1 MLIEKN
7 KNMYL
12 FLFLSYWILLWLSIN
27 TEPSKHGLLSLSGNV
42 FGTLRLI
49 AGIFSTLLIITF
61 SFFYILTKKKI
72 KINKLYLILI
82 LIFISQVAGL
92 YYNESRVFNL
102 YNSFLALLAIGT
114 IALFILCEQ
123 INIKSVI
130 KYFFWILIFFLT
142 IAFVISIY
150 PKINNLQYLDF
161 QSAFAGREG
170 NIFGGSNPRAT
181 GLSRSL
187 SIINLFLILLF
198 FNFKKI
204 YIKSFMV
211 ILITTISVIIL
222 FFQSRGT
229 LLCYNISL
237 AVLIFLL
244 QDAKKSFKLKN
255 FLILVVLPLIL
266 YFFINTFMH
275 KNILSNKNI
284 EINTDVWKNKINNR
298 MLIKNASGRIETW
311 NYSLKSYNYKKIFGY
326 GPQGDRFFL
335 KDFNLITHREGYGNN
350 SSNIF
355 IYTLLSG
362 GIISIT
368 LLILFFYEI
377 IKIFIKNKKL
387 YFFNK
392 NSIYLNFSILCLIFF
407 SIRSLFENSFG
418 LFSIDFLIMCLS
430 VFFITNYTKI
440 KL

>member
-1 MLIEKN
+1 MLAEKN
-7 KNMYL
+7 KNIYL
-12 FLFLSYWILLWLSIN
+12 FIFLAYWILLWLSIN

-42 FGTLRLI
+42 FGSIRLI

-72 KINKLYLILI
+72 KINKIYLILI
-82 LIFISQVAGL
+82 LIFISQIIGL
-92 YYNESRVFNL
+92 YFNETKALSL
-102 YNSFLALLAIGT
+102 YSSFLALLAIGT

-123 INIKSVI
+123 IDIKSVI
-130 KYFFWILIFFLT
+130 KYFFWILIFFLI
-142 IAFVISIY
+142 IAFIISIY

-161 QSAFAGREG
+161 QRAFHKRDA
-170 NIFGGSNPRAT
+170 NIFGGSNPRVT

-198 FNFKKI
+198 FNLKKV
-204 YIKSFMV
+204 YSKSFMI
-211 ILITTISVIIL
+211 ILITIISVTII

-229 LLCYNISL
+229 LLCYFTSL
-237 AVLIFLL
+237 AVLIFFL
-244 QDAKKSFKLKN
+244 QDTKKSFKLKN
-255 FLILVVLPLIL
+255 LLILVILPLIL
-266 YFFINTFMH
+266 YFSFNTYIN
-275 KNILSNKNI
+275 KNLLSN
-284 EINTDVWKNKINNR
+284 NKTE
-298 MLIKNASGRIETW
+298 IKNRILAKTTSGRIEIW
-311 NYSLKSYNYKKIFGY
+311 NYSLKNYNYKKIFGY

-335 KDFNLITHREGYGNN
+335 KDDTPRMKKYGDN

-362 GIISIT
+362 GIISII

-377 IKIFIKNKKL
+377 LKIFIKNKKL
-387 YFFNK
+387 YLFNK
-392 NSIYLNFSILCLIFF
+392 GSIYLNFSILCIVFF

-430 VFFITNYTKI
+430 VFFITNYTKKI
-440 KL
+440 ITNDQS

>member
-12 FLFLSYWILLWLSIN
+12 FLFLSYWIILWLSIN

-72 KINKLYLILI
+72 KINKIYLILI
-82 LIFISQVAGL
+82 LIFISEIVGL

-130 KYFFWILIFFLT
+130 KYFFWILIFFLI
-142 IAFVISIY
+142 IAFIVSIY

-161 QSAFAGREG
+161 QSAFAERER

-204 YIKSFMV
+204 YSKSFMV

-229 LLCYNISL
+229 LLCYYASL
-237 AVLIFLL
+237 AVLIFFL

-266 YFFINTFMH
+266 YFSANTY
-275 KNILSNKNI
+275 INKNLLFNNDSHVWQDRVNDRLLI
-284 EINTDVWKNKINNR
+284 RNT
-298 MLIKNASGRIETW
+298 SGRIKAW
-311 NYSLKSYNYKKIFGY
+311 NYSLKNYNYKKIFGY

-335 KDFNLITHREGYGNN
+335 KDFNDTNKKGYGDN

-355 IYTLLSG
+355 VYTLLSG

-377 IKIFIKNKKL
+377 LKIFIKNKKL
-387 YFFNK
+387 IFLNK

>member
-1 MLIEKN
+1 MLTEKN
-7 KNMYL
+7 KNIYL
-12 FLFLSYWILLWLSIN
+12 FIFLAYWILLWLSIN

-42 FGTLRLI
+42 FGSLRLI
-49 AGIFSTLLIITF
+49 AGIFSTLLIIII
-61 SFFYILTKKKI
+61 SFFFIFTKKKI
-72 KINKLYLILI
+72 KISKIYLILI
-82 LIFISQVAGL
+82 LIFISQIIGL
-92 YYNESRVFNL
+92 YYNETRALSL

-130 KYFFWILIFFLT
+130 KYFFWILIFFLI
-142 IAFVISIY
+142 IAFIISIY
-150 PKINNLQYLDF
+150 PKIDNLQYLDF
-161 QSAFAGREG
+161 QRAFRGREA
-170 NIFGGSNPRAT
+170 NIFGGSNSRAT

-198 FNFKKI
+198 FNLKKI
-204 YIKSFMV
+204 YSKSFMI
-211 ILITTISVIIL
+211 ILITTISVIII

-229 LLCYNISL
+229 LLCYFTSL
-237 AVLIFLL
+237 AVLILFL
-244 QDAKKSFKLKN
+244 QDTKKGFKLKN
-255 FLILVVLPLIL
+255 FLILVILPLIL
-266 YFFINTFMH
+266 YFSFNTY
-275 KNILSNKNI
+275 INKNLQSNNKK
-284 EINTDVWKNKINNR
+284 EIRNRILVKNT
-298 MLIKNASGRIETW
+298 SGRIEIW
-311 NYSLKSYNYKKIFGY
+311 NYSLKNYDYKKIFGY

-335 KDFNLITHREGYGNN
+335 KDDTSMKKKYGDN

-362 GIISIT
+362 GIISII

-377 IKIFIKNKKL
+377 LKIFIKNKKL
-387 YFFNK
+387 LFFNK